1 MTTNEN
7 NDDADET
14 SGYQSAKE
22 GDKSTSNQSQN
33 SFNISA
39 SENEELF
46 FDTLDSPMDGS
57 EKNQEDTDKKWMTI
71 ILLHNQATHLSILQ

>member
-1 MTTNEN
+1 MKTNQN
-7 NDDADET
+7 HDDGDKI

-22 GDKSTSNQSQN
+22 GNKLTSNQSQN

-46 FDTLDSPMDGS
+46 FDTLDSPMD
-57 EKNQEDTDKKWMTI
+57 ERRRIKRTRIKIWMII
-71 ILLHNQATHLSILQ
+71 ILLHNQATHLSSLQ